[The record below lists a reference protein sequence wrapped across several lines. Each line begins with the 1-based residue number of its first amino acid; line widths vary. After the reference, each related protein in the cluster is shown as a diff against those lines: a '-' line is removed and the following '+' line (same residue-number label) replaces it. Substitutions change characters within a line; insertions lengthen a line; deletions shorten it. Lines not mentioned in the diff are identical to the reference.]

1 MEIEEILRRRKIPN
15 EIQNLII
22 EYTKPKIMD
31 EKIQEQIKC
40 ESVYQLFKRTYAI
53 FEEDLEIYNEEL
65 EEDGTIE
72 PPYLPMMFEYLVD
85 CLPHEEFKHYM
96 KCLENCKTFNSDIA
110 TIDYFI
116 TALKLVRNWEMH
128 NNFYDDDEYYLNY
141 SRYYDDASDL

>member
-1 MEIEEILRRRKIPN
+1 MIVERILQRRRIPN

-40 ESVYQLFKRTYAI
+40 ESVYQLFKRTYTI

-65 EEDGTIE
+65 EEDGIIE

-85 CLPHEEFKHYM
+85 CMPHENFKHYM
-96 KCLENCKTFNSDIA
+96 ECLEKCKTFNSDIA

-116 TALKLVRNWEMH
+116 TALKIVRNWEMH
-128 NNFYDDDEYYLNY
+128 NNFYDDDEYYLDY
-141 SRYYDDASDL
+141 FDYYDDASDI